1 MAKFPLRMNGVDVYD
16 IDALKKNFDI
26 QTLVDNRTKL
36 AGWLKGA
43 DEEELAQKVKALSHD
58 LSNGGWLDAV
68 APILGIETE
77 LAHARELIAEKQRE
91 EEERRQREEEARRQ
105 RVEEARKQR
114 EEEERRQR
122 EEEERR
128 QREAEKTR
136 QAQLEVEKMTS
147 EEISLLQEA
156 MKHAEKNGTVESV
169 EDLAFALKNWRYFA
183 VVGELAEQVKEILS
197 LSQEDWVKMIDAL
210 YDTEGDEFDRKDR
223 LLALRNLR
231 SIKILSGKGIQFA
244 VSCCASDNGEILLG
258 LSSCTLLDEGDDIV
272 LLEST
277 YLYAEKSCLT
287 CSSWEGDRF
296 HLGLKGYCPKW
307 KGEVSPSSPCS
318 QWMKSCLTCSS
329 WEGDRFHLELK
340 GYCPKWKGEVS
351 PSSPCSSWTPCE

>member
-1 MAKFPLRMNGVDVYD
+1 MNGVDVYD

-68 APILGIETE
+68 APILGIEAE

-91 EEERRQREEEARRQ
+91 EEERRQREEEA
-105 RVEEARKQR
+105 
-114 EEEERRQR
+114 RRQR

-223 LLALRNLR
+223 LLALRDLR

-244 VSCCASDNGEILLG
+244 ISCCASDNGEILLG

-272 LLEST
+272 LLESE
-277 YLYAEKSCLT
+277 YLYAEETCLT

-296 HLGLKGYCPKW
+296 HLDLKGYCPKW
-307 KGEVSPSSPCS
+307 KGEVFPSSPCS
-318 QWMKSCLTCSS
+318 QWKRCLT
-329 WEGDRFHLELK
+329 FHLGKVIASILN
-340 GYCPKWKGEVS
+340 
-351 PSSPCSSWTPCE
+351 

>member
-68 APILGIETE
+68 APILGIEAE
-77 LAHARELIAEKQRE
+77 LAHARELIAEK
-91 EEERRQREEEARRQ
+91 QREEEARRQ

-114 EEEERRQR
+114 EAEARRQREEEARKQR

-223 LLALRNLR
+223 LLALRDLR

-244 VSCCASDNGEILLG
+244 ISCCASDNGEILLG

-272 LLEST
+272 LLESE
-277 YLYAEKSCLT
+277 YLYAEETCLT

-296 HLGLKGYCPKW
+296 HLDLKGYCPKW
-307 KGEVSPSSPCS
+307 KGEVFPSSPCS
-318 QWMKSCLTCSS
+318 QWKRCLT
-329 WEGDRFHLELK
+329 FHLGKVIASILN
-340 GYCPKWKGEVS
+340 
-351 PSSPCSSWTPCE
+351 

>member
-43 DEEELAQKVKALSHD
+43 DEEELVQKVKALSHD

-68 APILGIETE
+68 APILGIEAE
-77 LAHARELIAEKQRE
+77 LAHARELIAEKE
-91 EEERRQREEEARRQ
+91 REEEARKQREAEARRQ
-105 RVEEARKQR
+105 REEEARKQR
-114 EEEERRQR
+114 EEEERK
-122 EEEERR
+122 

-136 QAQLEVEKMTS
+136 QAQREVKKMTS

-169 EDLAFALKNWRYFA
+169 EDLAFALKNWAYFA

-223 LLALRNLR
+223 LLALRDLR

-244 VSCCASDNGEILLG
+244 ISCCASDNGEILLG

-272 LLEST
+272 LLESE
-277 YLYAEKSCLT
+277 YLYAEETCLT

-296 HLGLKGYCPKW
+296 HLDLKGYC
-307 KGEVSPSSPCS
+307 S
-318 QWMKSCLTCSS
+318 T
-329 WEGDRFHLELK
+329 
-340 GYCPKWKGEVS
+340 WKGEVS

>member
-1 MAKFPLRMNGVDVYD
+1 
-16 IDALKKNFDI
+16 
-26 QTLVDNRTKL
+26 
-36 AGWLKGA
+36 
-43 DEEELAQKVKALSHD
+43 
-58 LSNGGWLDAV
+58 
-68 APILGIETE
+68 
-77 LAHARELIAEKQRE
+77 
-91 EEERRQREEEARRQ
+91 
-105 RVEEARKQR
+105 
-114 EEEERRQR
+114 
-122 EEEERR
+122 
-128 QREAEKTR
+128 
-136 QAQLEVEKMTS
+136 MTS

-223 LLALRNLR
+223 LLALRDLR

-244 VSCCASDNGEILLG
+244 ISCCASDNGEILLG

-296 HLGLKGYCPKW
+296 HL
-307 KGEVSPSSPCS
+307 
-318 QWMKSCLTCSS
+318 
-329 WEGDRFHLELK
+329 ELK

>member
-68 APILGIETE
+68 APILGIEAE

-105 RVEEARKQR
+105 R
-114 EEEERRQR
+114 

-136 QAQLEVEKMTS
+136 QAQREVKKMTS

-169 EDLAFALKNWRYFA
+169 EDLAFALKNWAYFA

-223 LLALRNLR
+223 LLALRDLR

-244 VSCCASDNGEILLG
+244 ISCCASDNGEILLG

-272 LLEST
+272 LLESE
-277 YLYAEKSCLT
+277 YLYAEETCLT

-296 HLGLKGYCPKW
+296 HLDLKGYCPKW
-307 KGEVSPSSPCS
+307 KGEVFPSSPCS
-318 QWMKSCLTCSS
+318 QWKRCLT
-329 WEGDRFHLELK
+329 FHLGKVIASILN
-340 GYCPKWKGEVS
+340 
-351 PSSPCSSWTPCE
+351 

>member
-1 MAKFPLRMNGVDVYD
+1 MNGVDVYD

-91 EEERRQREEEARRQ
+91 EED
-105 RVEEARKQR
+105 
-114 EEEERRQR
+114 RRQR

-296 HLGLKGYCPKW
+296 HL
-307 KGEVSPSSPCS
+307 
-318 QWMKSCLTCSS
+318 
-329 WEGDRFHLELK
+329 ELK

>member
-68 APILGIETE
+68 APILGIEAE
-77 LAHARELIAEKQRE
+77 LAHARELIAEKERE

-114 EEEERRQR
+114 EEEAPKQR

-169 EDLAFALKNWRYFA
+169 EDLAFALKN
-183 VVGELAEQVKEILS
+183 
-197 LSQEDWVKMIDAL
+197 
-210 YDTEGDEFDRKDR
+210 
-223 LLALRNLR
+223 
-231 SIKILSGKGIQFA
+231 
-244 VSCCASDNGEILLG
+244 
-258 LSSCTLLDEGDDIV
+258 
-272 LLEST
+272 
-277 YLYAEKSCLT
+277 
-287 CSSWEGDRF
+287 
-296 HLGLKGYCPKW
+296 CPK
-307 KGEVSPSSPCS
+307 EYSY
-318 QWMKSCLTCSS
+318 MKQS
-329 WEGDRFHLELK
+329 H
-340 GYCPKWKGEVS
+340 
-351 PSSPCSSWTPCE
+351 

>member
-68 APILGIETE
+68 APILGIEAE

-128 QREAEKTR
+128 QREEEARRQREEEERRQREAEKTR
-136 QAQLEVEKMTS
+136 QAQREVKKMTS

-169 EDLAFALKNWRYFA
+169 EDLAFALKNWAYFA

-223 LLALRNLR
+223 LLALRDLR

-244 VSCCASDNGEILLG
+244 ISCCASDNGEILLG

-272 LLEST
+272 LLESE
-277 YLYAEKSCLT
+277 YLYAEETCLT

-296 HLGLKGYCPKW
+296 HLDLKGYCPKW
-307 KGEVSPSSPCS
+307 KGEVFPSSPCS
-318 QWMKSCLTCSS
+318 QWKRCLT
-329 WEGDRFHLELK
+329 FHLGKVIASILN
-340 GYCPKWKGEVS
+340 
-351 PSSPCSSWTPCE
+351 

>member
-77 LAHARELIAEKQRE
+77 LAHARELIAE
-91 EEERRQREEEARRQ
+91 
-105 RVEEARKQR
+105 KQR

-296 HLGLKGYCPKW
+296 HL
-307 KGEVSPSSPCS
+307 
-318 QWMKSCLTCSS
+318 
-329 WEGDRFHLELK
+329 ELK

>member
-68 APILGIETE
+68 APILGIEAE

-91 EEERRQREEEARRQ
+91 EEERRQREEEA
-105 RVEEARKQR
+105 
-114 EEEERRQR
+114 RRQR

-296 HLGLKGYCPKW
+296 HL
-307 KGEVSPSSPCS
+307 
-318 QWMKSCLTCSS
+318 
-329 WEGDRFHLELK
+329 ELK

>member
-68 APILGIETE
+68 APILGIEAE
-77 LAHARELIAEKQRE
+77 LAHARELIAEKERE

-114 EEEERRQR
+114 EEEAPKQR

-223 LLALRNLR
+223 LLALRDLR

-287 CSSWEGDRF
+287 F
-296 HLGLKGYCPKW
+296 
-307 KGEVSPSSPCS
+307 
-318 QWMKSCLTCSS
+318 SS

>member
-68 APILGIETE
+68 APILGIEAE

-91 EEERRQREEEARRQ
+91 EEERRQREEEA
-105 RVEEARKQR
+105 
-114 EEEERRQR
+114 RRQR

-258 LSSCTLLDEGDDIV
+258 L
-272 LLEST
+272 ESI
-277 YLYAEKSCLT
+277 
-287 CSSWEGDRF
+287 
-296 HLGLKGYCPKW
+296 PK
-307 KGEVSPSSPCS
+307 
-318 QWMKSCLTCSS
+318 
-329 WEGDRFHLELK
+329 
-340 GYCPKWKGEVS
+340 
-351 PSSPCSSWTPCE
+351 